1 MNSKRDFLKQISG
14 AFCVLPEVSY
24 AETHGRPS
32 CRPDAGQ
39 SRDVMPGMSRSAHHP
54 AAAAQQ
60 GCLNKEVDKV
70 IKWGAV
76 VDGDDHDALVD
87 YLSANFNPDQP
98 PPYDPPRSAPQ
109 RTGAGKQSK

>member
-1 MNSKRDFLKQISG
+1 MVTLLFRAGGVDLI
-14 AFCVLPEVSY
+14 
-24 AETHGRPS
+24 GRLYF
-32 CRPDAGQ
+32 DW
-39 SRDVMPGMSRSAHHP
+39 MMHT
-54 AAAAQQ
+54 
-60 GCLNKEVDKV
+60 KEVDKM

-76 VDGDDHDALVD
+76 VDCDDHDALVD